1 VVLVVVDL
9 GCGGGGGR
17 GLVAAEILVLV
28 ARSMES
34 QSNTGKKFFPRSAS
48 ASTGPGSDTRCNDP
62 GYRGGALA
70 SSRRRWEV
78 CDGGGAGRDV
88 REKKNSIGFRYL
100 IDIPSPTRDWVLTT
114 PQAGVVARWAQPSSF
129 HWPWAQSLHKIV
141 THSGLTYIYS
151 LQNRRAKRPQ
161 LQTFFKNQT
170 LVLQTLKTENSQLLD
185 HKDSGNVEMHGSF
198 RYKQYSAPSALVNT
212 FPFRA
217 YKKL

>member
-1 VVLVVVDL
+1 VSRRRVLEAVFVL
-9 GCGGGGGR
+9 LEFSSPSRRIFIGSHSLPPS
-17 GLVAAEILVLV
+17 LVRRI
-28 ARSMES
+28 
-34 QSNTGKKFFPRSAS
+34 
-48 ASTGPGSDTRCNDP
+48 GPSP

-129 HWPWAQSLHKIV
+129 HWPCAQSLHKIV